1 LILHLNTQFNEEETR
16 ILHGF
21 MRQVRGDISVVL
33 AMNADQVNGVTNPN
47 RMIRVGGLC
56 LCEEKNEP
64 GKWYMGQMSN
74 GTYDF
79 WGRYGNLHD
88 ALEGL

>member
-1 LILHLNTQFNEEETR
+1 LILYLNTQFDEEETR
-16 ILHGF
+16 ILHSYIG
-21 MRQVRGDISVVL
+21 QVRGDISVVY
-33 AMNADQVNGVTNPN
+33 AMNAANVSGVTNPN
-47 RMIRVGGLC
+47 RMIRAGGLY
-56 LCEEKNEP
+56 LCEEKDEP
-64 GKWYMGQMSN
+64 GEWHMGQLCD